1 MLCVTSSMDLRVNRG
16 VRLGWRGEAAEA
28 GAGHGAWLYRALA
41 SQQTEASHCDLRL
54 VASGGEAVHCH
65 KLVLAAH
72 SRYLR

>member
-1 MLCVTSSMDLRVNRG
+1 MDLRVNRA
-16 VRLGWRGEAAEA
+16 VRLGWRGEA

-41 SQQTEASHCDLRL
+41 SQQTEARHCDLRL
-54 VASGGEAVHCH
+54 VSRGGEAVHCH